1 MSAATLVG
9 KSLEESQIATLHPGV
24 RESVRL
30 NATIVTAN
38 GIARCQVTD
47 ISESGCRLQ
56 LFKPLTLH
64 QYLALEI
71 ECGEAGGVHIP
82 LAQVHWTNDL
92 MAGVEFVYLAHPT
105 VRKRNARI
113 CSTSGMPVREIPAGF
128 QLHQGARLGLSAGR
142 T

>member
-1 MSAATLVG
+1 MQKTTPAKGRCGMSAATLVG
-9 KSLEESQIATLHPGV
+9 KSLEESQIATLDQPEV

-47 ISESGCRLQ
+47 ISETACRLQ
-56 LFKPLTLH
+56 LFKPLTMH

-71 ECGEAGGVHIP
+71 ECGETGGVHIP

-105 VRKRNARI
+105 VRKRDARNKPFS
-113 CSTSGMPVREIPAGF
+113 STLCYR
-128 QLHQGARLGLSAGR
+128 
-142 T
+142 